1 MQLNQNVTLL
11 YGGVAPSL
19 LYSTDQIASLS
30 LFERRLDVF
39 IPLIFVAALCCMG
52 IAISFFCIRA
62 KNKSTATLDPP
73 AGVIFGKVS
82 TQSTYF

>member
-1 MQLNQNVTLL
+1 LNQNISLI

-19 LYSTDQIASLS
+19 LYSTDQIASAS

-52 IAISFFCIRA
+52 LAISLFCIRA
-62 KNKSTATLDPP
+62 KSKSKATWDPP

-82 TQSTYF
+82 TMSTYF